1 MRQGRRHRGRI
12 VTAAIVSVLLVG
24 AAACSD
30 DASDAADDAT
40 DAAGDA
46 IDEVE
51 ERVGEAGARAG
62 AEAFRV
68 SLREQDVD
76 GAAGGLRSIEVLQT
90 AADDLPGDPEITG
103 IEDGNGDGIDDDGFV
118 QFVVSDEQACVE
130 VPESGDDIEVTGG
143 ACPSG

>member
-1 MRQGRRHRGRI
+1 MFTIGF
-12 VTAAIVSVLLVG
+12 VCAVLVG

-30 DASDAADDAT
+30 DASDT
-40 DAAGDA
+40 AGDA

-68 SLREQDVD
+68 TLREQDAD
-76 GAAGGLRSIEVLQT
+76 GAAGGLRTIEILQT

-103 IEDGNGDGIDDDGFV
+103 IEDGNGDGIDDDGYV
-118 QFVVSDEQACVE
+118 QFVVGDESACVM
-130 VPESGDDIEVTGG
+130 VPESGDEIDVTGG
-143 ACPSG
+143 ACPTG